1 MPICTL
7 VLRLRHQ
14 LYEPKVQLGGTRNR
28 EILHE
33 HLRRLSKSAAL
44 HSKSVI
50 LLVHEDLGDDCL
62 EDVCAFINQGTC
74 TPDRTAV
81 ATVRAVPVDTCTP
94 KCVLMLLLCEQSLC
108 I

>member
-1 MPICTL
+1 M
-7 VLRLRHQ
+7 
-14 LYEPKVQLGGTRNR
+14 QLGGTRNR

-62 EDVCAFINQGTC
+62 EDVCAFINQGT
-74 TPDRTAV
+74 RTAHHT
-81 ATVRAVPVDTCTP
+81 AMTTVSEILV
-94 KCVLMLLLCEQSLC
+94 
-108 I
+108 